1 MEYAF
6 LFFKHKFPLFC
17 TMQSLIVMKFG
28 GASVKD
34 ANAVKNVASILK
46 QHPQRPLIFVVSA
59 MGKTTNNLVELAE
72 LSRAYKKQEAL
83 AQYQKIK
90 DFHFSIIDELF
101 QKDTKHTVYQEV
113 EAYFTE
119 IQEVIQGIT
128 LLREF
133 PFHLHDRIVSFGEL
147 ISATIV
153 TAYLNKIGLKTEF
166 YDARKIIKT
175 TSLAGGSEVL
185 WEHTQKKVKE
195 TFLPFPEHICCVT
208 GYIASNLENQT
219 TTLGREGS
227 DYTAAILSNILEA
240 SEMRIWKDVDGVL
253 NADPR
258 RYTNTYVY
266 PQLTYQQAVEMSYY
280 GASVIHPRTIK
291 PLENKHI
298 PLRVK
303 CFLNTELEGTVIQA
317 PKHITQPP
325 KHHAI
330 IDKFNQILLTI
341 TPKDFSFVMEKHVD
355 EIVSA
360 ITHAKLKVSLSQNTA
375 LSYIICAD
383 NNHEQIADFIN
394 ELSEKFDIQKQDKVY
409 LKTYLFLTERL
420 ADEEFFKAI
429 LIQRNGSTAQMV
441 IPE

>member
-1 MEYAF
+1 
-6 LFFKHKFPLFC
+6 
-17 TMQSLIVMKFG
+17 MQPLIVMKFG

-34 ANAVKNVASILK
+34 AQAVKNVASILA

-72 LSRAYKKQEAL
+72 LSRAYKKEEAFT
-83 AQYQKIK
+83 QYEKIK
-90 DFHFSIIDELF
+90 QFHFSIIDELF
-101 QKDTKHTVYQEV
+101 EKNTENSVYTDV
-113 EAYFTE
+113 EEYFRE
-119 IQEVIQGIT
+119 IQDVIQGIT
-128 LLREF
+128 LLKEF

-153 TAYLNKIGLKTEF
+153 TAYLNQTGLKTQF
-166 YDARKIIKT
+166 YDARKFIKT

-185 WEHTQKKVKE
+185 WEQTQKKVKE

-227 DYTAAILSNILEA
+227 DYTASILSNILEA

-258 RYTNTYVY
+258 RYSNTYVY

-291 PLENKHI
+291 PLQNKQI

-303 CFLNTELEGTVIQA
+303 CFLNTELEGTLIQS
-317 PKHITQPP
+317 PRHITVPP
-325 KHHAI
+325 RHYAI
-330 IDKFNQILLTI
+330 IDKFHQILLTI

-355 EIVSA
+355 EVVSA
-360 ITHAKLKVSLSQNTA
+360 ITHAKLKVSISQNSA

-383 NNHEQIADFIN
+383 NNPEQVADFIN
-394 ELSEKFDIQKQDKVY
+394 ELGEKFEVQKQDKVY
-409 LKTYLFLTERL
+409 LKTYLFLNERL
-420 ADEEFFKAI
+420 PDEEFFKAI
-429 LIQRNGSTAQMV
+429 LIQRSGTTAQMV

>member
-1 MEYAF
+1 MS
-6 LFFKHKFPLFC
+6 K
-17 TMQSLIVMKFG
+17 LIVMKFG

-34 ANAVKNVASILK
+34 AQSVRNVAHILS
-46 QHPQRPLIFVVSA
+46 QHPERPLIFVVSA

-72 LSRAYKKQEAL
+72 LSRKYKKEEAL
-83 AQYQKIK
+83 QQYQKIR
-90 DFHFSIIDELF
+90 DFHFSIINELF
-101 QKDTKHTVYQEV
+101 ENNTTHSVYQEV
-113 EAYFTE
+113 EKYFTE
-119 IQEVIQGIT
+119 MQEVIQGIA

-153 TAYLNKIGLKTEF
+153 TAYLNEIGLKTQF

-185 WEHTQKKVKE
+185 WEQTQKNVKE

-240 SEMRIWKDVDGVL
+240 SEMHIWKDVEGVL

-258 RYTNTYVY
+258 RYPNTQVY

-291 PLENKHI
+291 PLENKQI

-303 CFLNTELEGTVIQA
+303 CFLNTSLEGTLIQA
-317 PKHITQPP
+317 PKYITIPP
-325 KHHAI
+325 KQYAV

-341 TPKDFSFVMEKHVD
+341 TPKDFSFVMEKHID
-355 EIVSA
+355 EIATA
-360 ITHAKLKVSLSQNTA
+360 ITHAKLKANLSQNSA
-375 LSYIICAD
+375 LSYYICAD
-383 NNHEQIADFIN
+383 NNPEQVADFIN
-394 ELSEKFDIQKQDKVY
+394 ELSENFQVQKQDRVY

-420 ADEEFFKAI
+420 PDEEFFKAI
-429 LIQRNGSTAQMV
+429 LIQRSGTTAQMV

>member
-1 MEYAF
+1 
-6 LFFKHKFPLFC
+6 
-17 TMQSLIVMKFG
+17 MQSLIVMKFG

-34 ANAVKNVASILK
+34 ADAVKNVASVLA

-72 LSRAYKKQEAL
+72 LSRAYKKDETF
-83 AQYQKIK
+83 AQYEKIK
-90 DFHFSIIDELF
+90 NFHFSIIDELF
-101 QKDTKHTVYQEV
+101 EQDTHHNVYTEV
-113 EAYFTE
+113 EKYFVE

-128 LLREF
+128 LLKEF

-153 TAYLNKIGLKTEF
+153 TAYLNKTGLKTQF
-166 YDARKIIKT
+166 YDARKLIKT

-185 WEHTQKKVKE
+185 WEHTQKNVKE
-195 TFLPFPEHICCVT
+195 AFLPFPEHICCIT

-227 DYTAAILSNILEA
+227 DYTASILSNILEA
-240 SEMRIWKDVDGVL
+240 SEMRIWKDVEGVL

-291 PLENKHI
+291 PLENKNI

-303 CFLNTELEGTVIQA
+303 CFLNPQLEGTLIQS
-317 PKHITQPP
+317 PKHITTPP

-341 TPKDFSFVMEKHVD
+341 TPKDFSFVMEKHID

-360 ITHAKLKVSLSQNTA
+360 ITHAKLKVSLSQNSA
-375 LSYIICAD
+375 LSYFICAD
-383 NNHEQIADFIN
+383 NNPEQVADFIN
-394 ELSEKFDIQKQDKVY
+394 ELSEKFEIQKQDKVY

-420 ADEEFFKAI
+420 ADEEFFKAVF
-429 LIQRNGSTAQMV
+429 IQRSGTTAQMV

>member
-1 MEYAF
+1 
-6 LFFKHKFPLFC
+6 
-17 TMQSLIVMKFG
+17 MQPLIVMKFG

-34 ANAVKNVASILK
+34 AQAVKNVASILA

-72 LSRAYKKQEAL
+72 LSRAYKKEEAFT
-83 AQYQKIK
+83 QYEKIK
-90 DFHFSIIDELF
+90 QFHFSIIDELF
-101 QKDTKHTVYQEV
+101 EKNTENSVYTEV
-113 EAYFTE
+113 EEYFRE
-119 IQEVIQGIT
+119 IQDVIQGIT
-128 LLREF
+128 LLKEF

-153 TAYLNKIGLKTEF
+153 TAYLNQTGLKTQF
-166 YDARKIIKT
+166 YDARKFIKT

-185 WEHTQKKVKE
+185 WEQTQKKVKE

-227 DYTAAILSNILEA
+227 DYTASILSNILEA

-258 RYTNTYVY
+258 RYSNTYVY

-291 PLENKHI
+291 PLENKQI

-303 CFLNTELEGTVIQA
+303 CFLNTQLEGTLIQS
-317 PKHITQPP
+317 PKHITVPP
-325 KHHAI
+325 SHYAV
-330 IDKFNQILLTI
+330 IDKFHQVLLTI

-360 ITHAKLKVSLSQNTA
+360 ITHAKLKVSVSQNSA

-383 NNHEQIADFIN
+383 NNPEQVADFIN
-394 ELSEKFDIQKQDKVY
+394 ELGEKFEVQKQDKVY
-409 LKTYLFLTERL
+409 LKTYLFLNERL
-420 ADEEFFKAI
+420 PDEEFFKAI
-429 LIQRNGSTAQMV
+429 LIQRSGTTAQMV

>member
-1 MEYAF
+1 
-6 LFFKHKFPLFC
+6 
-17 TMQSLIVMKFG
+17 MQSLIVMKFG

-34 ANAVKNVASILK
+34 ASAVKNVASILA

-72 LSRAYKKQEAL
+72 LSRTYKKDEAL

-101 QKDTKHTVYQEV
+101 EKDTHHNVYQQV
-113 EAYFTE
+113 ENYFTE

-153 TAYLNKIGLKTEF
+153 TAYLNQTGLSTQF
-166 YDARKIIKT
+166 YDARKFIKT

-185 WEHTQKKVKE
+185 WEHTHKKVKE

-240 SEMRIWKDVDGVL
+240 SEMRIWKDVEGVL

-258 RYTNTYVY
+258 RYPNTHVY
-266 PQLTYQQAVEMSYY
+266 SQLTYQQAVEMSYY

-303 CFLNTELEGTVIQA
+303 CFLNTQLEGTLIQS

-325 KHHAI
+325 KQHAV

-341 TPKDFSFVMEKHVD
+341 TPKDFSFVMEKHID

-360 ITHAKLKVSLSQNTA
+360 ITHAKLKVSLSQNSA
-375 LSYIICAD
+375 LSYLICAD
-383 NNHEQIADFIN
+383 NNPEQVADFIN

-420 ADEEFFKAI
+420 ADEEFFKAVC
-429 LIQRNGSTAQMV
+429 IQRTGTTVQMV

>member
-1 MEYAF
+1 MQ
-6 LFFKHKFPLFC
+6 PL
-17 TMQSLIVMKFG
+17 VMKFG

-34 ANAVKNVASILK
+34 AEAVKNVAAILA

-72 LSRAYKKQEAL
+72 LSRAYKKEHAFN
-83 AQYQKIK
+83 QYQKIK
-90 DFHFSIIDELF
+90 DFHFNILNQLF
-101 QKDTKHTVYQEV
+101 ENDTTHQIYSQIE
-113 EAYFTE
+113 EYFTE

-128 LLREF
+128 LLKEF

-147 ISATIV
+147 LSTTIV
-153 TAYLNKIGLKTEF
+153 TAYLNKIGLKTQF
-166 YDARKIIKT
+166 YDTRKIIKT

-185 WEHTQKKVKE
+185 WEQTQKNIKQ
-195 TFLPFPEHICCVT
+195 TFLPFPEHLCCVT

-227 DYTAAILSNILEA
+227 DYTAAILSNVLEA
-240 SEMRIWKDVDGVL
+240 SEMCIWKDVEGIL

-258 RYTNTYVY
+258 RYPNTHVY

-291 PLENKHI
+291 PIENKQI

-303 CFLNTELEGTVIQA
+303 CFLDPTLQGTLIQS
-317 PKHITQPP
+317 PKHITIPP
-325 KHHAI
+325 KQHAI

-341 TPKDFSFVMEKHVD
+341 TPKDFSFVMEKHID

-360 ITHAKLKVSLSQNTA
+360 LTHAKLKVNLSQNSA
-375 LSYIICAD
+375 LSYSICAD
-383 NNHEQIADFIN
+383 NNPEQVADFIN
-394 ELSEKFDIQKQDKVY
+394 ELSEKFHIQKQDKVY

-420 ADEEFFKAI
+420 ADEEFYKAI
-429 LIQRNGSTAQMV
+429 YIQRSGTTAQMI

>member
-1 MEYAF
+1 MS
-6 LFFKHKFPLFC
+6 
-17 TMQSLIVMKFG
+17 SLIVMKFG

-34 ANAVKNVASILK
+34 AQAVRNVANILA

-72 LSRAYKKQEAL
+72 LSRKYKKEEAL
-83 AQYQKIK
+83 TQYQKIR
-90 DFHFSIIDELF
+90 DFHFSIIDNLF
-101 QKDTKHTVYQEV
+101 EKNTTHAVYEEV
-113 EAYFTE
+113 EKYFTE

-153 TAYLNKIGLKTEF
+153 TAYLNQVGLKTQF
-166 YDARKIIKT
+166 YDARRIIKT

-185 WEHTQKKVKE
+185 WEHTQKMVKQ

-240 SEMRIWKDVDGVL
+240 SEMCIWKDVEGVL

-258 RYTNTYVY
+258 RYTNTQVY

-291 PLENKHI
+291 PLENKQI

-303 CFLNTELEGTVIQA
+303 CFLDTSLEGTLIQS
-317 PKHITQPP
+317 PRHITSPP
-325 KHHAI
+325 KSHAI

-341 TPKDFSFVMEKHVD
+341 TPRDFSFVMEKHID
-355 EIVSA
+355 EIA
-360 ITHAKLKVSLSQNTA
+360 TAMTHAKLKANLSQNSA
-375 LSYIICAD
+375 LSYYICAD
-383 NNHEQIADFIN
+383 NNPEQIADFIN
-394 ELSEKFDIQKQDKVY
+394 ELSENFEVRKQERVY

-429 LIQRNGSTAQMV
+429 LIQRSGTTAQMV